1 MAGMLFP
8 WYKDL
13 DRVNKLNAKKAS
25 QVTDMLVKIIKENK
39 DLVSFYVFH
48 NFNNALSSCTFTA
61 ALKYADVRALF
72 KKDDKT
78 NKENYRPLLS
88 F

>member
-1 MAGMLFP
+1 
-8 WYKDL
+8 
-13 DRVNKLNAKKAS
+13 
-25 QVTDMLVKIIKENK
+25 MLVKIIKENK